1 MISIWVCP
9 ITMEKYTFGAEITG
23 TSIMTKKNK
32 LNLLIPLREV
42 VEMEVQEDYYLITVS
57 GE

>member
-9 ITMEKYTFGAEITG
+9 IAMEKYTFGAEITG
-23 TSIMTKKNK
+23 TSVMINENK
-32 LNLLIPLREV
+32 INLLIPLREV
-42 VEMEVQEDYYLITVS
+42 VETEEQEDYYLITVS

>member
-9 ITMEKYTFGAEITG
+9 IAMEKYTFGAEITG
-23 TSIMTKKNK
+23 TSIMTKENK

-42 VEMEVQEDYYLITVS
+42 VEMEEQEDYYLITVS

>member
-9 ITMEKYTFGAEITG
+9 IAMEKYTFGAEITG
-23 TSIMTKKNK
+23 TSIMTNENK
-32 LNLLIPLREV
+32 INLLLPLREV
-42 VEMEVQEDYYLITVS
+42 VEMEQQEDYYLITVS

>member
-9 ITMEKYTFGAEITG
+9 IAMEKYTFGVEITG
-23 TSIMTKKNK
+23 TSIMTKENK

-42 VEMEVQEDYYLITVS
+42 VETEQQEDYYLITVS

>member
-9 ITMEKYTFGAEITG
+9 IAMEKYTFGAEITG
-23 TSIMTKKNK
+23 TSIMTKENK

-42 VEMEVQEDYYLITVS
+42 VEKEVQEDYYLITVS

>member
-9 ITMEKYTFGAEITG
+9 IAMEKYTFGAEITG
-23 TSIMTKKNK
+23 TSIMTKENK

-42 VEMEVQEDYYLITVS
+42 VETEVQEDYYLITVS